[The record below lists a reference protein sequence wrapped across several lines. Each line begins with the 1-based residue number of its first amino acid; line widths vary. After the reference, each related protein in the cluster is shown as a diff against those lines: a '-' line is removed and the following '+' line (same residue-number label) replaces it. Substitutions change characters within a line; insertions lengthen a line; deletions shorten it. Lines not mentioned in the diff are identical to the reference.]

1 MTDKKE
7 PKKIVKSLKQQIT
20 ELLSNENPE
29 DVDAYSSYCHRIA
42 TDIDKKTGQL
52 KNPFMKLKS
61 AKQLADLF
69 KRVKKEG
76 LVFDGKHISLQSTG
90 IAFDYV
96 AYKNKMLLAY
106 PESMM
111 DVGVVK
117 EGDTFTLENENGQV
131 KYKHTIGDAF
141 KTADANNINGA
152 FCIIKNKRGEFAT
165 LLSKEDIQKH
175 KKVAKTSMIWD
186 NWFKEMVLKTVI
198 KKACKYHY
206 DDIFE
211 GMNTIDNES
220 IDLDKSVVPHEVI
233 PREEID
239 KVIKKIESFKTINEL
254 QNYYLGLAQQFI
266 KNDDVFE
273 AYNAQ
278 KELCKATK

>member
-1 MTDKKE
+1 MAETKQ
-7 PKKIVKSLKQQIT
+7 KSLKEQVATLLANEDT
-20 ELLSNENPE
+20 EH
-29 DVDAYSSYCHRIA
+29 VDAYSSYCQRIA
-42 TDIDKKTGQL
+42 TEVDKKTGQL
-52 KNPFMKLKS
+52 KNPFMKTKS

-76 LVFDGKHISLQSTG
+76 LVFDGKHVTLQTTG
-90 IAFDYV
+90 ISFDYI

-106 PESMM
+106 PESMI
-111 DVGVVK
+111 DCAVVK
-117 EGDTFTLENENGQV
+117 EGDTFTLENENGIV
-131 KYKHTIGDAF
+131 KYKHTVADPF
-141 KTADANNINGA
+141 KTAGADNINGA
-152 FCIIKNKRGEFAT
+152 FCIIKNKRGEFPT

-186 NWFKEMVLKTVI
+186 AWFKEMVLKTVI

-220 IDLDKSVVPHEVI
+220 IDLDKAILPEVDHAKVDEVV
-233 PREEID
+233 
-239 KVIKKIESFKTINEL
+239 KKIESIKEIKEL
-254 QNYYLGLAQQFI
+254 QNYYLGLAPEFI
-266 KNDDVFE
+266 KNGDVFE

-278 KELCKATK
+278 KALCKPTR

>member
-1 MTDKKE
+1 MTATKQ
-7 PKKIVKSLKQQIT
+7 KSLKEQIVD
-20 ELLSNENPE
+20 LLSNEDTE
-29 DVDAYSSYCHRIA
+29 HVDAYSSYCQRIA
-42 TDIDKKTGQL
+42 TELDKKTGQL
-52 KNPFMKLKS
+52 KNPFMKTKT
-61 AKQLADLF
+61 AKNLADLF

-76 LVFDGKHISLQSTG
+76 LVFDGKHITLQSTG

-117 EGDTFTLENENGQV
+117 EGDTFTLENENGEV
-131 KYKHTIGDAF
+131 KYKHTIADAF
-141 KTADANNINGA
+141 KTADVNNINGA

-186 NWFKEMVLKTVI
+186 AWFKEMVLKTVI

-220 IDLDKSVVPHEVI
+220 IDLDKSIVYESI
-233 PREEID
+233 PPEELD
-239 KVIKKIESFKTINEL
+239 TVIKKIESFKNLNEL
-254 QNYYLGLAQQFI
+254 QNYYLGLAPQFI
-266 KNDDVFE
+266 KNGEVFE
-273 AYNAQ
+273 AYTAQ
-278 KELCKATK
+278 KSLCKATK

>member
-1 MTDKKE
+1 MTTTTKE
-7 PKKIVKSLKQQIT
+7 KVKSLKEQIT
-20 ELLSNENPE
+20 ALLPNEKPE
-29 DVDAYSSYCHRIA
+29 HVDAYSSYCQRIA
-42 TDIDKKTGQL
+42 TETDKKTGQL
-52 KNPFMKLKS
+52 KNPYMKLKS

-69 KRVKKEG
+69 KRVKNEG
-76 LVFDGKHISLQSTG
+76 LVFDGKHITLQSTG
-90 IAFDYV
+90 ITLDYM

-117 EGDTFTLENENGQV
+117 EGDSFVLENENGEV
-131 KYKHTIGDAF
+131 KYKHTIADAF

-186 NWFKEMVLKTVI
+186 AWFKEMVLKTVI

-211 GMNTIDNES
+211 GLNAIDNES
-220 IDLDKSVVPHEVI
+220 IDLDKAVVIQEGIPAEEVA
-233 PREEID
+233 
-239 KVIKKIESFKTINEL
+239 KVIKKIESFTVLLEL
-254 QNYYLGLAQQFI
+254 QNYYLGLAQQYI
-266 KNDDVFE
+266 KNDEIFE

-278 KELCKATK
+278 KSLCKATK

>member
-1 MTDKKE
+1 MTTTKAQTLKE
-7 PKKIVKSLKQQIT
+7 QIT
-20 ELLSNENPE
+20 TLLANEKPE
-29 DVDAYSSYCHRIA
+29 HVDAFSSYCQRIA
-42 TDIDKKTGQL
+42 TETDKKTGQL
-52 KNPFMKLKS
+52 KNPYMKTKS

-69 KRVKKEG
+69 KRVKNEG

-90 IAFDYV
+90 ISLDYV

-111 DVGVVK
+111 DVSVVK
-117 EGDTFTLENENGQV
+117 ESDTFTLENENGEV
-131 KYKHTIGDAF
+131 KYKHTIADPF
-141 KTADANNINGA
+141 KTADAQNINGA

-186 NWFKEMVLKTVI
+186 AWFKEMVLKTVI

-211 GMNTIDNES
+211 GLNKIDNES
-220 IDLDKSVVPHEVI
+220 IDLDKVTVTT
-233 PREEID
+233 EEIPAEELK
-239 KVIKKIESFKTINEL
+239 KVIAKIESITEIKEL

-273 AYNAQ
+273 AYNHQ
-278 KELCKATK
+278 KSVCKTTK